1 MYVREY
7 MMPNPVTITSRA
19 TLAAAQELMKA
30 GKFRRLPVVDD
41 GVLVGILSEYDLRD
55 RLDRLERVPVSAAM
69 THEVVTVAP
78 VDTLEHAVNI
88 TRKHEISAL
97 PVVDH
102 GHLVGI
108 ITVKDLW
115 IAEPRPLPQ
124 WDR

>member
-1 MYVREY
+1 
-7 MMPNPVTITSRA
+7 
-19 TLAAAQELMKA
+19 
-30 GKFRRLPVVDD
+30 LPVVDD
-41 GVLVGILSEYDLRD
+41 DALVGILSEYDLRD
-55 RLDRLERVPVSAAM
+55 RLDCLECVPVSAAM

-78 VDTLEHAVNI
+78 VDTLEHAVNV
-88 TRKHEISAL
+88 TRKRKIGAL

-115 IAEPRPLPQ
+115 IAEPRPLPE